1 MGEKCE
7 KGMVAVIFLLF
18 FFLRFITFNYILFN
32 CLPFFNGQIIHL
44 LKHHRPIQNQIL
56 IRKIH
61 CGKSNYLWTESLP
74 CEHNVQTASHWLLQ
88 RSQKQ
93 VSIQLIKGTI
103 RAFIR
108 AQGLPGIKTKGG
120 FLFGS
125 SFVISNSVELNPSP
139 AKKTGKPSLPSSS
152 KKTFVSFN
160 TNTIV
165 SLRGLEE
172 SHGPN
177 SKTISSGKPT
187 SIVFIN
193 FSKYEHGEW
202 NEIAKELFFSQKS
215 TQFKNPKHCRERWNN
230 HLNS

>member
-1 MGEKCE
+1 MQ
-7 KGMVAVIFLLF
+7 KGNGCSNFSVIFL
-18 FFLRFITFNYILFN
+18 LRFITFNYILFN

-61 CGKSNYLWTESLP
+61 CRKSNHLWTESIP
-74 CEHNVQTASHWLLQ
+74 CEYNVQTASHWLLQ

-93 VSIQLIKGTI
+93 VSIQLSKGTI

-108 AQGLPGIKTKGG
+108 AQGLLGIKTKGG

-125 SFVISNSVELNPSP
+125 SFAISNSVELNPSS
-139 AKKTGKPSLPSSS
+139 AKKTGLPSPPSSS
-152 KKTFVSFN
+152 KKTFVSSN

-172 SHGPN
+172 SHGAN
-177 SKTISSGKPT
+177 RRTISSGKPT
-187 SIVFIN
+187 SIVFLYC
-193 FSKYEHGEW
+193 SKYELGEW

-215 TQFKNPKHCRERWNN
+215 TQFKSPKHCRERWNN